1 MGANDY
7 RGTVKKILSKS
18 CLHWKGMDI
27 EIGEN
32 MSYRDSWHRWPKHL
46 FEKLK
51 GKSLEKQI
59 ILHLKVIYLSSVAES

>member
-1 MGANDY
+1 
-7 RGTVKKILSKS
+7 
-18 CLHWKGMDI
+18 MDI